1 MFILL
6 SERLN
11 VRPTDGTFSPNR
23 VFTDL
28 VSPNDR
34 MAGSAWARRCEQC
47 LDKPPG
53 LSGVQF
59 NLVAFVNNLAGHC
72 NRMQG
77 DKFGHRAAFDG
88 GGFTEKLFFR
98 RGYPGDES
106 LAFRFFQCRRHT

>member
-1 MFILL
+1 MENLVQIALH
-6 SERLN
+6 
-11 VRPTDGTFSPNR
+11 RPA
-23 VFTDL
+23 
-28 VSPNDR
+28 VSPDGLTHGR
-34 MAGSAWARRCEQC
+34 SRRSWRCEQC

-106 LAFRFFQCRRHT
+106 LAFRFFQCRRHAANVCLRGTQIKS